1 MIVFTDGSAPVKS
14 WPTRSGVV
22 IKKQGRNSTPIKI
35 PKAVKYMG
43 SSYKE
48 ELEAIKIA
56 TKYSRDIIF
65 PSNDSLHVFS
75 DCQSAIL
82 AVTIIIPL

>member
-1 MIVFTDGSAPVKS
+1 
-14 WPTRSGVV
+14 
-22 IKKQGRNSTPIKI
+22 
-35 PKAVKYMG
+35 MG